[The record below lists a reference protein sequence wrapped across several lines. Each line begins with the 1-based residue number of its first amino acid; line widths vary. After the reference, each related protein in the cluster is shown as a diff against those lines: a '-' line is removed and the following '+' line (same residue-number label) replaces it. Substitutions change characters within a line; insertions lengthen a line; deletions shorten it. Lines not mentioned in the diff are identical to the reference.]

1 MIASLTGTLVHLGSN
16 DLIIRVSGVGYH
28 VQASSRCLAR
38 LGQEGDDVT
47 ILIDTQIKDDRIVL
61 TGFAD
66 QAVKETY
73 TLLQTVQGVGA
84 KAALSILSA
93 LSPDDVILAI
103 SAGDKAMI
111 TRADGV
117 GPKLAQ
123 RIVNELADKAAG
135 FSLGAGAKLASD
147 TGASSAN
154 SSSQNINAAINDA
167 VSALVNLGYGR
178 GEAHAAVVLVAAETK
193 EATPETLLPLALKEL
208 GR

>member
-1 MIASLTGTLVHLGSN
+1 MIATLTGTLAVV
-16 DLIIRVSGVGYH
+16 DQQDAIIQVNGVGYKF
-28 VQASSRCLAR
+28 QATSRCLAR
-38 LGQEGDDVT
+38 MGGEGANVT
-47 ILIDTQIKDDRIVL
+47 VLIDTQIKDDRIVL

-66 QAVKETY
+66 KTVKDTY
-73 TLLQTVQGVGA
+73 ALLQTVQGVGV

-93 LSPDDVILAI
+93 LSPDDVVLAI

-123 RIVNELADKAAG
+123 RVINELADKIAN
-135 FSLGAGAKLASD
+135 FSLGASASLSSASPATAPMNSAISD
-147 TGASSAN
+147 T
-154 SSSQNINAAINDA
+154 

-178 GEAHAAVVLVAAETK
+178 AEAHAAATRIAAETK
-193 EATPETLLPLALKEL
+193 ATSVEALLPQALKEL

>member
-1 MIASLTGTLVHLGSN
+1 MIASLTGTLVHLGTN
-16 DLIIRVSGVGYH
+16 DLVIRTSGVGYQ

-47 ILIDTQIKDDRIVL
+47 ILIDTQIKDDRIIL

-66 QAVKETY
+66 AAVKDTY
-73 TLLQTVQGVGA
+73 ALLQTVQGVGA

-103 SAGDKAMI
+103 SACDKAMI

-135 FSLGAGAKLASD
+135 FNLGAGTQLASS
-147 TGASSAN
+147 TPAT
-154 SSSQNINAAINDA
+154 SQNTNAAINDA

-193 EATPETLLPLALKEL
+193 QDSVEALLPAALKEL

>member
-1 MIASLTGTLVHLGSN
+1 MIASLTGTLVHLGQN
-16 DLIIRVSGVGYH
+16 DMVIRVSGVGYQ

-38 LGQEGDDVT
+38 LGQEGDEVT
-47 ILIDTQIKDDRIVL
+47 ILIDTQIKDDRIIL

-66 QAVKETY
+66 AAVKETY
-73 TLLQTVQGVGA
+73 TLLQTVQGVGT

-123 RIVNELADKAAG
+123 RVVNELADKAAG
-135 FSLGAGAKLASD
+135 FSLGAGAQLAAD
-147 TGASSAN
+147 PAAP
-154 SSSQNINAAINDA
+154 SQNTNTAINDA

-193 EATPETLLPLALKEL
+193 QDTVEALLPLALKEL

>member
-1 MIASLTGTLVHLGSN
+1 MIASLTGTLIHLGSN

-73 TLLQTVQGVGA
+73 ALLQTVQGVGA

-123 RIVNELADKAAG
+123 RIINELADKAAG

>member
-1 MIASLTGTLVHLGSN
+1 MIASLTGTLVHLGTN
-16 DLIIRVSGVGYH
+16 DLVIRTAGVGYQ

-47 ILIDTQIKDDRIVL
+47 ILIDTQIKDDRIIL

-66 QAVKETY
+66 AAVKDTY
-73 TLLQTVQGVGA
+73 ALLQTVQGVGA

-135 FSLGAGAKLASD
+135 FNLGAGAQLASS
-147 TGASSAN
+147 TPAT
-154 SSSQNINAAINDA
+154 SQNTNAAINDA

-178 GEAHAAVVLVAAETK
+178 GEAHAAVVMVAAETK
-193 EATPETLLPLALKEL
+193 QDKVEALLPAALKEL

>member
-1 MIASLTGTLVHLGSN
+1 MIASLTGTLVHLGTN
-16 DLIIRVSGVGYH
+16 DLIIRTSGVGYQ

-38 LGQEGDDVT
+38 LGQEGDEVT
-47 ILIDTQIKDDRIVL
+47 ILIDTQIKDDRIIL

-66 QAVKETY
+66 AAVKETY
-73 TLLQTVQGVGA
+73 ALLQTVQGVGA

-135 FSLGAGAKLASD
+135 FSLGSGAKLEDNS
-147 TGASSAN
+147 G
-154 SSSQNINAAINDA
+154 SSSQNTNAAINDA

-193 EATPETLLPLALKEL
+193 QDTVEALLPLALKEL

>member
-1 MIASLTGTLVHLGSN
+1 MIASLTGTLVHLGMN
-16 DLIIRVSGVGYH
+16 DLIIQVSGVGYR

-38 LGQEGDDVT
+38 LGQEGNDVT

-66 QAVKETY
+66 QGVKDTY
-73 TLLQTVQGVGA
+73 ALLQTVQGVGT

-103 SAGDKAMI
+103 SAGDKTMI

-135 FSLGAGAKLASD
+135 FSLGAGAQLAD
-147 TGASSAN
+147 QKGQT
-154 SSSQNINAAINDA
+154 SQNTNSAINDA

-193 EATPETLLPLALKEL
+193 QDKVEALLPLALKEL

>member
-1 MIASLTGTLVHLGSN
+1 MIASLTGTLVHLGQN
-16 DLIIRVSGVGYH
+16 DMVIRVSGVGYQ

-38 LGQEGDDVT
+38 LGQEGDEVT
-47 ILIDTQIKDDRIVL
+47 ILIDTQIKDDRIIL

-66 QAVKETY
+66 AAVKETY
-73 TLLQTVQGVGA
+73 TLLQTVQGVGT

-103 SAGDKAMI
+103 SAGDKVMI

-123 RIVNELADKAAG
+123 RVVNELADKAAG
-135 FSLGAGAKLASD
+135 FSLGAGAQLAAD
-147 TGASSAN
+147 PAAP
-154 SSSQNINAAINDA
+154 SQHTNTAINDA

-178 GEAHAAVVLVAAETK
+178 WEAHAAVVLVAAETK
-193 EATPETLLPLALKEL
+193 QDTVEALLPLALKEL

>member
-1 MIASLTGTLVHLGSN
+1 MIASLTGTLIQLGSN
-16 DLIIRVSGVGYH
+16 DMIIRVAGVGYQ

-38 LGQEGDDVT
+38 LGHEGDEVT
-47 ILIDTQIKDDRIVL
+47 VLVDTQIKDDRIIL

-66 QAVKETY
+66 AAVKETY
-73 TLLQTVQGVGA
+73 ALLQTVQGVGA

-135 FSLGAGAKLASD
+135 FSLGASLSQASLPKDGATPA
-147 TGASSAN
+147 
-154 SSSQNINAAINDA
+154 QNAHGAINDA

-178 GEAHAAVVLVAAETK
+178 GEAHAAVVLAAAESK
-193 EATPETLLPLALKEL
+193 ADNVEALLPLALKEL

>member
-1 MIASLTGTLVHLGSN
+1 MIAMLTGTLASVGEN
-16 DLIIRVSGVGYH
+16 DAIISVGGVGYRF
-28 VQASSRCLAR
+28 QASSRCLAR
-38 LGQEGDDVT
+38 MGGAGSEVT
-47 ILIDTQIKDDRIVL
+47 VLIDTSIKDDRIVL

-66 QAVKETY
+66 ATVKDAFI
-73 TLLQTVQGVGA
+73 LLQTVQGVGV

-93 LSPDDVILAI
+93 LSPDELMLAL

-123 RIVNELADKAAG
+123 RVVNELADKVSD
-135 FSLGAGAKLASD
+135 FTLGAGTTLGAAGAD
-147 TGASSAN
+147 T
-154 SSSQNINAAINDA
+154 SSQPNPVLSDA

-178 GEAHAAVVLVAAETK
+178 AEAHAAVVLSMQDLKDPRVED
-193 EATPETLLPLALKEL
+193 LLPLALKEL

>member
-1 MIASLTGTLVHLGSN
+1 MIAMLTGTLARVGEN
-16 DLIIRVSGVGYH
+16 DAVIAVSGVGYQF
-28 VQASSRCLAR
+28 QATSRCLAR
-38 LGQEGDDVT
+38 LGGVGAEVT
-47 ILIDTQIKDDRIVL
+47 VLIDTVIKDDRIVL

-66 QAVKETY
+66 AHVKEAY
-73 TLLQTVQGVGA
+73 TLLQTVQGVGV

-93 LSPDDVILAI
+93 LSPDELMLAL

-123 RIVNELADKAAG
+123 RVVNELADKVSTMSLGPAAG
-135 FSLGAGAKLASD
+135 LAAD
-147 TGASSAN
+147 TPSAPAN
-154 SSSQNINAAINDA
+154 PVLADA

-178 GEAHAAVVLVAAETK
+178 AEAHAAVVLAIQGAGDASLEDV
-193 EATPETLLPLALKEL
+193 LPLALKEL

>member
-1 MIASLTGTLVHLGSN
+1 MIASLTGTLIHLGSN
-16 DLIIRVSGVGYH
+16 DLVIRVSGVGYH
-28 VQASSRCLAR
+28 VQASSSCLVR

-73 TLLQTVQGVGA
+73 ALLQTVQGVGA

-147 TGASSAN
+147 TRSTPAN

-193 EATPETLLPLALKEL
+193 EATPETLLPLALKEI

>member
-1 MIASLTGTLVHLGSN
+1 MIASLTGTLVHLGSH
-16 DLIIRVSGVGYH
+16 DFMIRVAGVGYH

-38 LGQEGDDVT
+38 LGQQGDEVT
-47 ILIDTQIKDDRIVL
+47 VLIDTQIRDDRIVL

-66 QAVKETY
+66 ATVKDTY
-73 TLLQTVQGVGA
+73 ALLQTVQGVGT

-93 LSPDDVILAI
+93 LSPDDIILAI

-123 RIVNELADKAAG
+123 RIINELADKAAG
-135 FSLGAGAKLASD
+135 FSLGQGATLASGD
-147 TGASSAN
+147 TPPGGSAAKN
-154 SSSQNINAAINDA
+154 SAIGEA

-178 GEAHAAVVLVAAETK
+178 AEAHAAVVRIAAESK
-193 EATPETLLPLALKEL
+193 ADSVEALLPLALKEM

>member
-1 MIASLTGTLVHLGSN
+1 MIASLTGTLVHLGSH
-16 DLIIRVSGVGYH
+16 DLMIRVAGVGYQ

-38 LGQEGDDVT
+38 LGQQGDEVT
-47 ILIDTQIKDDRIVL
+47 LLIDTQIRDDRIVL

-66 QAVKETY
+66 AAVKDTY
-73 TLLQTVQGVGA
+73 ILLQTVQGVGT

-123 RIVNELADKAAG
+123 RIINELADKAAG
-135 FSLGAGAKLASD
+135 SNLGQGASLASSD
-147 TGASSAN
+147 APSGGVAPKNSA
-154 SSSQNINAAINDA
+154 IGEA

-178 GEAHAAVVLVAAETK
+178 AEAHSAVVRIAAESK
-193 EATPETLLPLALKEL
+193 ADRVETLLPLALKEM